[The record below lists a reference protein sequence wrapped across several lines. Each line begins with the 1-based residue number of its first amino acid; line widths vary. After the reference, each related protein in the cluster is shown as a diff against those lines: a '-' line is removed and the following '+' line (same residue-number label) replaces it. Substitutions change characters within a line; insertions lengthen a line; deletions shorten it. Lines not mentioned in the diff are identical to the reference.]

1 MLLRDSSTENNL
13 AMLDLEL
20 RTECEIFLRFELET
34 QQLKIVADKQILA
47 LCNWNI
53 FLDFAGWQIIFLMQ
67 VQ

>member
-47 LCNWNI
+47 LCN
-53 FLDFAGWQIIFLMQ
+53 
-67 VQ
+67 